1 MKLYIILNERGEAF
15 DHQSNQWLPIT
26 GRIPMFTP
34 LIVVDNGIELLH
46 IIVQDEAILRG
57 GKQIYEV
64 TDDFYI
70 GEKIA
75 EGSTFTA

>member
-34 LIVVDNGIELLH
+34 LIVVDNGIDVLYA
-46 IIVQDEAILRG
+46 VSRDRAILRC
-57 GKQIYEV
+57 GKQLYEV
-64 TDDFYI
+64 TDDYYL

-75 EGSTFTA
+75 EGSRFNA